1 MKVFIV
7 AVLATLAI
15 FSTTASAQE
24 ANHPAKVTKE
34 WTLPIGIQWDTL
46 RNLALNIQNT
56 QCQEDIVDTLDE
68 ANLLLNAQ
76 GFSDDFFNYLDQ
88 VVTVSGDDKTA
99 SLFRAQLINAKSD
112 FQTAKRG
119 FVPGNRTNIRG
130 ITAPKWQAHR

>member
-1 MKVFIV
+1 MKVFIA

-76 GFSDDFFNYLDQ
+76 GFSDDERL
-88 VVTVSGDDKTA
+88 TISM
-99 SLFRAQLINAKSD
+99 RWW
-112 FQTAKRG
+112 RG
-119 FVPGNRTNIRG
+119 
-130 ITAPKWQAHR
+130 A